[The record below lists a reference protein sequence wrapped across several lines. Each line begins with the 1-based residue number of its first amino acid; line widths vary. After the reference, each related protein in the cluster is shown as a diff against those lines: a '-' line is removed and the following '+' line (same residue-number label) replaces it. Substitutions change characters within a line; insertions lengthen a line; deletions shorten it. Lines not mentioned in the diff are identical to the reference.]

1 MKEVKEWV
9 KKGLEGLATPLLTG
23 PLLVVAHHLLP
34 APQSISQVKR
44 NLQDFLPHINKPDS
58 DNLEKFLN
66 DALTGLVW
74 DDDSRIVWMLRSKH
88 ITASRT
94 GWTSLY
100 VHELSFGPPNFTMEQ
115 QKPEKCKILD
125 VKYLYSN
132 KDQNTI
138 KDEEFHKV
146 WDKVLKDHSDLFT
159 RLADK

>member
-1 MKEVKEWV
+1 MGRSSFYNPSARGMKEVKEWV

-100 VHELSFGPPNFTMEQ
+100 VHELSFGPPNFTEINQ
-115 QKPEKCKILD
+115 I
-125 VKYLYSN
+125 
-132 KDQNTI
+132 
-138 KDEEFHKV
+138 
-146 WDKVLKDHSDLFT
+146 LKDHIDFT
-159 RLADK
+159 QDKP